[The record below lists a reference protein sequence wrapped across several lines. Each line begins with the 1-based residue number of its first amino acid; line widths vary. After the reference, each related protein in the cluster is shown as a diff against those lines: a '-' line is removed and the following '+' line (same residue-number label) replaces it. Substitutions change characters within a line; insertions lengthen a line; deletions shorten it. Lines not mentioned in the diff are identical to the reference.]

1 MPRSL
6 AAEAEHPQLNFTE
19 LSISQDSE
27 SLETIFCIQLH
38 TLIPMEYDGAQSNK
52 LACPQIPCANS
63 KYGDL
68 CALPIA

>member
-52 LACPQIPCANS
+52 LAC
-63 KYGDL
+63 L
-68 CALPIA
+68 